1 MVDVFARVLD
11 DDTFA
16 LGLIQSDHHS
26 SEKSLLVDIAEGF
39 LLALFVRAA
48 CVEIV
53 GLVVEVIDEK
63 AGSKWTTENG
73 NSTPF

>member
-1 MVDVFARVLD
+1 MVDVFAGVFD
-11 DDTFA
+11 DDAFA
-16 LGLIQSDHHS
+16 LGLVEGNHYSGKQGLFI
-26 SEKSLLVDIAEGF
+26 DIAEWF

-53 GLVVEVIDEK
+53 GLVVEVIDKK